1 MSVLQGFGQPNLM
14 PAPNIPNPQSSNVAA
29 NNTLSTLTALGAMGE
44 CAVVYLL
51 HVGVFSDILELC
63 CILRCFKHC
72 QVNFCLNGFTIRI
85 ILFFFL
91 VCNKGA
97 EQELLFVTCRCC
109 CAATVLKCILRI
121 LESSEFFVSK
131 TV

>member
-85 ILFFFL
+85 ILFFFWCVIKVL
-91 VCNKGA
+91 SKN
-97 EQELLFVTCRCC
+97 CC
-109 CAATVLKCILRI
+109 LSRAGVAVLQQY
-121 LESSEFFVSK
+121 
-131 TV
+131 